1 MRTIKT
7 LERFERRKI
16 VKKIQYDL
24 FAGIEDT
31 KYETNPNHS
40 YLHVMYYSSECKRQ
54 KYYVKYCD
62 TR

>member
-16 VKKIQYDL
+16 VKKIQYD
-24 FAGIEDT
+24 FFTGIEDT

-40 YLHVMYYSSECKRQ
+40 YLHVMYYSSECNRLKILC
-54 KYYVKYCD
+54 KIL
-62 TR
+62 

>member
-16 VKKIQYDL
+16 VKKIQYD
-24 FAGIEDT
+24 FFTGIEDT

-40 YLHVMYYSSECKRQ
+40 YLHVMYYSSECKR
-54 KYYVKYCD
+54 
-62 TR
+62 